1 MLTGSKQYAAF
12 VYAQDFN
19 QFAMTANNGVGL
31 EQIHNWVHYDASC
44 GQQFWQP
51 DLSGF
56 DPLL

>member
-1 MLTGSKQYAAF
+1 
-12 VYAQDFN
+12 
-19 QFAMTANNGVGL
+19 MTANNGVGL
-31 EQIHNWVHYDASC
+31 EQIRNWIHGDASC